1 MCCVGAYLRK
11 EAGCR
16 LSEIEDRD
24 GEAPDDNTDHDEEES
39 VPRRL
44 C

>member
-16 LSEIEDRD
+16 LSEIEL

-39 VPRRL
+39 VPQRFG
-44 C
+44 